1 MHFPDT
7 GFTIGNCQIQFHTSG
22 ESAEEKDPI
31 IINPKDI
38 RDMAGWVLDKC
49 VLEEELGGFVTKNLA
64 NAVDWLL
71 DLKSELEHRYRVLED
86 AIGHMERD
94 SDQRNPYDWW
104 TPPRH
109 QKLALNS
116 SVLTL
121 SNASSLRRLSS
132 RNDDRARLTET

>member
-71 DLKSELEHRYRVLED
+71 DPKSDFAEPMRQFPRL
-86 AIGHMERD
+86 
-94 SDQRNPYDWW
+94 
-104 TPPRH
+104 PPVF
-109 QKLALNS
+109 QI
-116 SVLTL
+116 L
-121 SNASSLRRLSS
+121 SIHASKTF
-132 RNDDRARLTET
+132 ARS